1 MKVGLAKN
9 VLVTLGSTAVVS
21 ATDATDFW
29 FWERQQLIKSLED
42 SGSLIKSITKT
53 VENEV
58 KEQKGVFLD
67 MLTATL
73 VTNL

>member
-1 MKVGLAKN
+1 MG
-9 VLVTLGSTAVVS
+9 TATIYS
-21 ATDATDFW
+21 N
-29 FWERQQLIKSLED
+29 EELMGIIKIIKSLED

>member
-1 MKVGLAKN
+1 MG
-9 VLVTLGSTAVVS
+9 TATIYS
-21 ATDATDFW
+21 N
-29 FWERQQLIKSLED
+29 EELMGIIKIIKSLED

-67 MLTATL
+67 MLTSTL

>member
-1 MKVGLAKN
+1 MGIIKI
-9 VLVTLGSTAVVS
+9 
-21 ATDATDFW
+21 
-29 FWERQQLIKSLED
+29 IKSLED
-42 SGSLIKSITKT
+42 SGSLIKSITKP

-67 MLTATL
+67 MLTSTL

>member
-1 MKVGLAKN
+1 MGR
-9 VLVTLGSTAVVS
+9 
-21 ATDATDFW
+21 ATIYSN
-29 FWERQQLIKSLED
+29 EELMGIIKIIKSLED

-67 MLTATL
+67 MLTSTL

>member
-1 MKVGLAKN
+1 MGR
-9 VLVTLGSTAVVS
+9 
-21 ATDATDFW
+21 ATIYSN
-29 FWERQQLIKSLED
+29 EELMGIIKIIKSLED
-42 SGSLIKSITKT
+42 SGPLIKSITKT

-67 MLTATL
+67 MLTSTL

>member
-1 MKVGLAKN
+1 MGTTTIYSNEELKDIIKI
-9 VLVTLGSTAVVS
+9 
-21 ATDATDFW
+21 
-29 FWERQQLIKSLED
+29 IKSLED

>member
-1 MKVGLAKN
+1 MG
-9 VLVTLGSTAVVS
+9 TATIYS
-21 ATDATDFW
+21 NEELKDIIKI
-29 FWERQQLIKSLED
+29 IKSLED

-67 MLTATL
+67 MLMATL

>member
-1 MKVGLAKN
+1 MGTTTICSNEELKDIIKI
-9 VLVTLGSTAVVS
+9 
-21 ATDATDFW
+21 
-29 FWERQQLIKSLED
+29 IKSLED

>member
-1 MKVGLAKN
+1 MGTTTIYSNEELKDIIKI
-9 VLVTLGSTAVVS
+9 
-21 ATDATDFW
+21 
-29 FWERQQLIKSLED
+29 IKSLED

-67 MLTATL
+67 MLTSTL

>member
-1 MKVGLAKN
+1 MGR
-9 VLVTLGSTAVVS
+9 
-21 ATDATDFW
+21 ATIYSN
-29 FWERQQLIKSLED
+29 EELMGIIKIIKSLED

>member
-1 MKVGLAKN
+1 MG
-9 VLVTLGSTAVVS
+9 TATIYS
-21 ATDATDFW
+21 N
-29 FWERQQLIKSLED
+29 EELMGIIKIITSLED

-67 MLTATL
+67 MLTSTL

>member
-1 MKVGLAKN
+1 MG
-9 VLVTLGSTAVVS
+9 TATIYS
-21 ATDATDFW
+21 N
-29 FWERQQLIKSLED
+29 EELMGIIKIIKSLED
-42 SGSLIKSITKT
+42 SGSLIKSIIKT

>member
-1 MKVGLAKN
+1 MG
-9 VLVTLGSTAVVS
+9 TATIYS
-21 ATDATDFW
+21 NEELKDIIKI
-29 FWERQQLIKSLED
+29 IKSLED

-67 MLTATL
+67 MLTSTL

>member
-1 MKVGLAKN
+1 MG
-9 VLVTLGSTAVVS
+9 TAAIYS
-21 ATDATDFW
+21 NEELKDIIKI
-29 FWERQQLIKSLED
+29 IKSLED

>member
-1 MKVGLAKN
+1 MG
-9 VLVTLGSTAVVS
+9 TATIYS
-21 ATDATDFW
+21 N
-29 FWERQQLIKSLED
+29 EELMGIIKIIKSLED

-58 KEQKGVFLD
+58 KEQKGVFLE
-67 MLTATL
+67 MLTSTL

>member
-1 MKVGLAKN
+1 MGIIKI
-9 VLVTLGSTAVVS
+9 
-21 ATDATDFW
+21 
-29 FWERQQLIKSLED
+29 IKSLEN

-67 MLTATL
+67 MLTSTL

>member
-1 MKVGLAKN
+1 MGR
-9 VLVTLGSTAVVS
+9 
-21 ATDATDFW
+21 ATIYSN
-29 FWERQQLIKSLED
+29 EELMGIIKIIKSLED
-42 SGSLIKSITKT
+42 SGSLIKSIIKT

>member
-1 MKVGLAKN
+1 MGR
-9 VLVTLGSTAVVS
+9 
-21 ATDATDFW
+21 ATIYSN
-29 FWERQQLIKSLED
+29 EELMGIIKIIKSLED

-58 KEQKGVFLD
+58 KEQKGVVLD
-67 MLTATL
+67 MLTSTL

>member
-1 MKVGLAKN
+1 MGR
-9 VLVTLGSTAVVS
+9 
-21 ATDATDFW
+21 ATIYSNEELKDIIKI
-29 FWERQQLIKSLED
+29 IKSLED